1 MAVEAATAEP
11 AAELERLWSVTT
23 LIGEGLPKEALKW
36 WARNVTA
43 EFAVDNIRAVRA
55 MMVDE
60 QGSPIPGGRDTAVG
74 FVKSGLTK
82 VRGAAAFR
90 GSQLHKAQERLAY
103 GEELGDDFRGIEP
116 YVEQYQ
122 RFLDDHKPVFH
133 MAEAAVYN
141 RTHRYGGTLDNLV
154 ELPAWPGR
162 LMVMDAKTSG
172 KTRADE
178 SGKPPFPEIALQLVS
193 YKRAE
198 FVDPRPRPA
207 RMQTWR
213 GRRYYVLDDYGPPL
227 VPMPETADVGLALA
241 VFPDDYALVP
251 VTLDETVWQSF
262 LDVYAVAQWQL
273 VTSRTVLGQP
283 LDPWN
288 PEEGQ

>member
-1 MAVEAATAEP
+1 MTSDSATPEP
-11 AAELERLWSVTT
+11 DRLWSVTT

-60 QGSPIPGGRDTAVG
+60 QGNPLPDGRRTAVE
-74 FVKSGLTK
+74 FVKSGLNK

-90 GSQLHKAQERLAY
+90 GSQLHRAQERLAY
-103 GEELGDDFRGIEP
+103 GEPLGDEFAGIEP

-122 RFLDDHKPVFH
+122 RFLADHRPIFH

-141 RTHRYGGTLDNLV
+141 RTYRYAGTLDLIL

-162 LMVMDAKTSG
+162 LLVTDCKTSA
-172 KTRADE
+172 KLKSDE

-198 FVDPRPRPA
+198 FVDPRPTPA
-207 RMQTWR
+207 RMQQWR
-213 GRRYYVLDDYGPPL
+213 GRRYYVVDDFGPPL

-241 VFPDDYALVP
+241 IFPDDYALVP
-251 VTLDETVWQSF
+251 VTLTADVWEAF

-273 VTSRTVLGQP
+273 VTSQRVLGQP
-283 LDPWN
+283 LEPFV
-288 PEEGQ
+288 PEPEPAAA

>member
-1 MAVEAATAEP
+1 MTAHEQTVHEP
-11 AAELERLWSVTT
+11 DRLWSVTT
-23 LIGEGLPKEALKW
+23 LTDAGLPREALKW

-43 EFAVDNIRAVRA
+43 EYAVDMHRTVATLLE
-55 MMVDE
+55 D
-60 QGSPIPGGRDTAVG
+60 GGRDAAID
-74 FVKSGLTK
+74 FVKAGLGK

-103 GEELGDDFRGIEP
+103 GEELGDEFAGVEP

-122 RFLDDHKPVFH
+122 RFLAEHRPIFH

-141 RTHRYGGTLDNLV
+141 RTHLYAGTLDALV

-162 LMVMDAKTSG
+162 LLVMDAKTSA
-172 KTRADE
+172 KLKSDP
-178 SGKPPFPEIALQLVS
+178 SGKPPFPDIALQLVA

-207 RMQTWR
+207 RMANWR
-213 GRRYYVLDDYGPPL
+213 GRRYYVVDDFGPPL

-241 VFPDDYALVP
+241 IFPDDYQLVP
-251 VTLDETVWQSF
+251 VTLTAEVWEAF

-273 VTSRTVLGQP
+273 VTSQRVLGQP
-283 LDPWN
+283 LEPL
-288 PEEGQ
+288 PAEPVGEGVAA